1 MTTTKHD
8 AFKSPLTHANHKVK
22 GVSLPIF
29 ALIEPRKGKS
39 PMLNEQTIQTL
50 NALRLFGMARSF
62 ADKVVHPTSADL
74 SHQEF
79 FGLIVQDE
87 KTYRDNLRLKRLLL
101 NAKLS
106 QPACLEDIDYK
117 HPRGLNKQ
125 TILELSSADWI
136 TRHHSVLLTG
146 STGVGKSY
154 IACALGN
161 FAARQGHTVL
171 YLRAPRLFEMLLA
184 AKADGS
190 HLKMLTRLAKIQLL
204 ILDDLFLTPLDASQR
219 NDLLEIIEDRYQ
231 KTPTVI
237 TSQCPIK
244 DWHTIIGEPT
254 IADGILDRLLHHAY
268 KIELKGDS
276 IRKTKK

>member
-1 MTTTKHD
+1 
-8 AFKSPLTHANHKVK
+8 
-22 GVSLPIF
+22 
-29 ALIEPRKGKS
+29 
-39 PMLNEQTIQTL
+39 MLNEQTLTTL
-50 NALRLFGMARSF
+50 NALKLFGMAKSF
-62 ADKVVHPTSADL
+62 TDKIAQPNSADL
-74 SHQEF
+74 SHPEF

-101 NAKLS
+101 NAKLP

-125 TILELSSADWI
+125 TILELSSQDWI
-136 TRHHSVLLTG
+136 AQHRSVLLTG
-146 STGVGKSY
+146 PTGVGKSY
-154 IACALGN
+154 LACALGN
-161 FAARQGHTVL
+161 FAARHGHSVL
-171 YLRAPRLFEMLLA
+171 YLRAPRLFELLLQ

-190 HLKMLTRLAKIQLL
+190 HLKTLTRLAKIQLL
-204 ILDDLFLTPLDASQR
+204 ILDDLFLTPLDDPQR
-219 NDLLEIIEDRYQ
+219 NDLLEIIEDRYR

-244 DWHTIIGEPT
+244 NWHTIIGEPT
-254 IADGILDRLLHHAY
+254 VADAILDRLLHHSC

>member
-1 MTTTKHD
+1 
-8 AFKSPLTHANHKVK
+8 
-22 GVSLPIF
+22 
-29 ALIEPRKGKS
+29 
-39 PMLNEQTIQTL
+39 MLNEQTIQTL
-50 NALRLFGMARSF
+50 NALRLFGMAHSF
-62 ADKVVHPTSADL
+62 ADKIVHPTSADL

-146 STGVGKSY
+146 PTGVGKSY

-161 FAARQGHTVL
+161 FAARQGYTVL
-171 YLRAPRLFEMLLA
+171 YLRAPRLFEMLLG

-190 HLKMLTRLAKIQLL
+190 HLKMLTRLAKVQLL
-204 ILDDLFLTPLDASQR
+204 ILDDLFLTPLDSSQR

-244 DWHTIIGEPT
+244 DWHAIIGEPT
-254 IADGILDRLLHHAY
+254 VADGILDRLLHHAY

>member
-1 MTTTKHD
+1 
-8 AFKSPLTHANHKVK
+8 
-22 GVSLPIF
+22 
-29 ALIEPRKGKS
+29 
-39 PMLNEQTIQTL
+39 MLNEQTLQTL
-50 NALRLFGMARSF
+50 NALKLFGMARSF
-62 ADKVVHPTSADL
+62 ADKIAHPTSADL

-125 TILELSSADWI
+125 IDLGTLFPGLD
-136 TRHHSVLLTG
+136 HSPPHRAPDRAHRRG
-146 STGVGKSY
+146 QK
-154 IACALGN
+154 
-161 FAARQGHTVL
+161 L
-171 YLRAPRLFEMLLA
+171 YRLRAWQLRRTPGSHRALSARSAPVRNA
-184 AKADGS
+184 APTKADGS
-190 HLKMLTRLAKIQLL
+190 HLKMLTRLAKVQLL

-254 IADGILDRLLHHAY
+254 VADGILDRLLHHAY
-268 KIELKGDS
+268 KIELKGES